1 MAAFKKS
8 SASRSW
14 HFPLS
19 HYRSR
24 YRTDDDV
31 HDQGDAAYSSRG
43 RGRAVYTTEQASAFA
58 LCVCATGMRSR
69 RRADGSPWIIII
81 NTLAAGFHSNSPRIG
96 EVPPRA
102 SSSPFLFPFPLGVGT
117 CVPSTLGALGR
128 ARLPLTKYRHRTE
141 RPWDHN
147 DHDR

>member
-1 MAAFKKS
+1 MTYTIKATHRTRVAAVGVQCTPPSKQV
-8 SASRSW
+8 
-14 HFPLS
+14 P
-19 HYRSR
+19 
-24 YRTDDDV
+24 
-31 HDQGDAAYSSRG
+31 
-43 RGRAVYTTEQASAFA
+43 FA